1 MNFGDNLRTLRKKKK
16 ISQEKLGELVGV
28 SRQSVSKWECGE
40 AYPEID
46 NIFKLCDIFHCKIN
60 ELVHE
65 DFSDI
70 DSLGEE
76 VKGTLVKF
84 KKEKQKQMK
93 ALSKA
98 IYILARIGKIITTLG
113 MIIIIL
119 MMFLTPM
126 IASNIEVKE
135 DNTIEVF
142 HKKIEYERNQEKIT
156 VTYNHK
162 NVAII
167 DTEEK
172 FAINKV
178 IDWLEIHSIASVVW
192 LLEVAFTFLVVTFEL
207 LYLTLKHLEHLFIN
221 IHEGETPFTMENVD
235 HIKKMAIFMI
245 VMIIL
250 PNISGMLMQFIIG
263 EDLDIS
269 FETFDLIY
277 ILFLFSMAYIF
288 EYGYQIQLDS
298 KGRMY
303 GDE

>member
-1 MNFGDNLRTLRKKKK
+1 MNFGDNLRNLRKKKK

-40 AYPEID
+40 AYPEVD

-98 IYILARIGKIITTLG
+98 IYILARIGKVIMILG
-113 MIIIIL
+113 MIVIIL

-135 DNTIEVF
+135 NNTIEVF
-142 HKKIEYERNQEKIT
+142 HKKIEYERE
-156 VTYNHK
+156 
-162 NVAII
+162 
-167 DTEEK
+167 
-172 FAINKV
+172 
-178 IDWLEIHSIASVVW
+178 
-192 LLEVAFTFLVVTFEL
+192 
-207 LYLTLKHLEHLFIN
+207 
-221 IHEGETPFTMENVD
+221 
-235 HIKKMAIFMI
+235 
-245 VMIIL
+245 
-250 PNISGMLMQFIIG
+250 
-263 EDLDIS
+263 
-269 FETFDLIY
+269 
-277 ILFLFSMAYIF
+277 
-288 EYGYQIQLDS
+288 
-298 KGRMY
+298 
-303 GDE
+303 